1 MLRTLLIL
9 TIGLA
14 GLTASAQSPYFI
26 YLQAE
31 PAQSFSLVY
40 NEKTFRSSA
49 SGYIILPNL
58 TDSVLQV
65 AVRFADHKYPEQTFA
80 INAQRSDQGYLL
92 KHYGDKGWGLLDW
105 RTLTVSYAQRPFV
118 SKSNDIVISD
128 QSDFATMLAKA
139 SGDSTLLDTA
149 SISKPV
155 AITKAANDSKVT
167 TTDKSKPV
175 AESNPVV
182 VETKPVVEAKPVLES
197 KPVIEQ
203 VNPVV
208 VETKPVVTEE
218 KPAPFKQPAI
228 IPVPSYCTSILSEA
242 EFSECLSKVQ
252 VARSET
258 SKVNV
263 LREFIGSRCY
273 TIDQVKALT
282 LLLTTDEVRY
292 DFLLEAWTHTAE
304 RARYLVLASVFS
316 SPATV
321 DRFKEMFQ

>member
-1 MLRTLLIL
+1 MLRILLIL

-105 RTLTVSYAQRPFV
+105 RTLTVSYAQRPIV

-175 AESNPVV
+175 AESSPAA
-182 VETKPVVEAKPVLES
+182 VETKPVVEAKPV
-197 KPVIEQ
+197 IEQ
-203 VNPVV
+203 VKTVV

-218 KPAPFKQPAI
+218 KPAPSKQPAT
-228 IPVPSYCTSILSEA
+228 IPVPSYCTSILSDA

-263 LREFIGSRCY
+263 LREYIGSRCY
-273 TIDQVKALT
+273 TIDQVKALA

>member
-105 RTLTVSYAQRPFV
+105 RTLTVSYAQRPIV

-175 AESNPVV
+175 AESSPAA
-182 VETKPVVEAKPVLES
+182 VETKPVVEAKPV
-197 KPVIEQ
+197 IEQ
-203 VNPVV
+203 VKTVV

-218 KPAPFKQPAI
+218 KPAPSKQPAI

-263 LREFIGSRCY
+263 LREYIGSRCY
-273 TIDQVKALT
+273 TIDQVKALA

>member
-105 RTLTVSYAQRPFV
+105 RTLTVSYAQRPIV

-182 VETKPVVEAKPVLES
+182 VETKPVV
-197 KPVIEQ
+197 
-203 VNPVV
+203 
-208 VETKPVVTEE
+208 TEE
-218 KPAPFKQPAI
+218 KPAPSKQPAI
-228 IPVPSYCTSILSEA
+228 IPFPSYCTSILSEA

-263 LREFIGSRCY
+263 LREYIGSRCY
-273 TIDQVKALT
+273 TIDQVKALA

>member
-105 RTLTVSYAQRPFV
+105 RTLTVSYAQRPIV

-175 AESNPVV
+175 AESSPAA
-182 VETKPVVEAKPVLES
+182 VETKPVVEAKPV
-197 KPVIEQ
+197 IEQ
-203 VNPVV
+203 VKTVV

-218 KPAPFKQPAI
+218 KPAPSKQPAT
-228 IPVPSYCTSILSEA
+228 IPVPSYCTSILSDA

-263 LREFIGSRCY
+263 LREYIGSRCY
-273 TIDQVKALT
+273 TIDQVKALA